1 MRYGGLIIAIIVA
14 AIAAFAVLKMAGNEQ
29 PAPTPEQPQ
38 AQQSKTVNVYIAA
51 KPITIGATITEDM
64 VGVQPWPEHLT
75 VDGFVIADGK
85 NNVVGM
91 VARGQYQQNE
101 PLMNAKLANPSDPNF
116 LAGEL
121 PAGMRVVTIPINEV
135 DGIAGFVFPGDHV
148 DLIFTHDVD
157 KWVTPPSQKH
167 LNASGGASETSIP
180 EKVKVT
186 VTETLLTN
194 VKVLAVDQ
202 RATGAGS
209 TDKNGNLVI
218 PRSASLM
225 VSQSDAQ
232 RVRLAQKTGTVSMV
246 LRALADREAS
256 DPLVLTAPKD
266 ISQSKQQD
274 EEALGTTDDSSV
286 KIVRGAPKIEKET
299 ESTGTQ
305 TSRGSSTTSGMEGGV
320 LPPSMPSGRSIINP
334 GLVAIP

>member
-1 MRYGGLIIAIIVA
+1 MRYGGLIIAIVVA
-14 AIAAFAVLKMAGNEQ
+14 AIAAFAVLKMAGNEK
-29 PAPTPEQPQ
+29 PAPTPEQPA

-51 KPITIGATITEDM
+51 KPITIGTAITEDM
-64 VGVQPWPEHLT
+64 IAVQPWPEHLT
-75 VDGFVIADGK
+75 VEGFVVADGK

-101 PLMNAKLANPSDPNF
+101 PLMMSKLANPSDPNF

-157 KWVTPPSQKH
+157 KWVTSPTGNTNRLNGLSESQN
-167 LNASGGASETSIP
+167 L
-180 EKVKVT
+180 EKIKVT

-225 VSQSDAQ
+225 VSQTDSQ

-274 EEALGTTDDSSV
+274 EEDIGNATDDSSV
-286 KIVRGAPKIEKET
+286 KIVRGAPKNEKEV

-305 TSRGSSTTSGMEGGV
+305 TSRGSPTSSGLGGGV
-320 LPPSMPSGRSIINP
+320 LPPSMPSGNSIINP

>member
-1 MRYGGLIIAIIVA
+1 MRYGGLIIAIVVA

-38 AQQSKTVNVYIAA
+38 PQQSKTVNVYIAA
-51 KPITIGATITEDM
+51 KPISIGSTITEDM
-64 VGVQPWPEHLT
+64 VGIQPWPEHLA
-75 VDGFVIADGK
+75 VDGFVVADGK

-101 PLMNAKLANPSDPNF
+101 PLMNSKLANPSDPNF
-116 LAGEL
+116 LAGDL
-121 PAGMRVVTIPINEV
+121 PAGMRVVTIPVNEV

-148 DLIFTHDVD
+148 DLMFTHDVD
-157 KWVTPPSQKH
+157 KWVSSPTNTSNG
-167 LNASGGASETSIP
+167 LSETP
-180 EKVKVT
+180 NLEKIKVT

-274 EEALGTTDDSSV
+274 EEDIGATTDGGSV
-286 KIVRGAPKIEKET
+286 KIVRGAPKTEKET

-305 TSRGSSTTSGMEGGV
+305 TSRGGSAASGLGGGV
-320 LPPSMPSGRSIINP
+320 LPPSLPGGSSIINP